1 MKNKFGLERT
11 LNVAL
16 MGGDSYARQGIMSL
30 FLSFAPE
37 TNIVVSA
44 GDYQNFENEVKR
56 SCIDIVLLSGVE
68 SNRPGFDCLEY
79 IKKIRMYY
87 PDILICIYSKS
98 SGSQLWIRGDIDGY
112 ISLQLPVYQWRW
124 RLLRL
129 INTRYRQESKAL
141 SLSLT
146 PGEWR
151 VLKELKNG
159 LDIRYIAEREKL
171 SYRRVSALK
180 SSAIR
185 KLGLRNKTDLL
196 VFLTS

>member
-1 MKNKFGLERT
+1 MEKRLERGQW

-16 MGGDSYARQGIMSL
+16 MGGDSYARHGITTLLHSI
-30 FLSFAPE
+30 AQDIH
-37 TNIVVSA
+37 IVVSA
-44 GDYQNFENEVKR
+44 GDYQQLDDALKKNSV
-56 SCIDIVLLSGVE
+56 DIILLSGVE
-68 SNRPGFDCLEY
+68 NNRPGFDCLEY
-79 IKKIRMYY
+79 IKKIRLQY
-87 PDILICIYSKS
+87 PQVLICMYSVS
-98 SGSQLWIRGDIDGY
+98 SGSLLWVRGDIDTY
-112 ISLQLPVYQWRW
+112 ISLQLPIYQWRS
-124 RLLRL
+124 RLLRM
-129 INTRYRQESKAL
+129 IGTHYQRESKPVV
-141 SLSLT
+141 LSLT